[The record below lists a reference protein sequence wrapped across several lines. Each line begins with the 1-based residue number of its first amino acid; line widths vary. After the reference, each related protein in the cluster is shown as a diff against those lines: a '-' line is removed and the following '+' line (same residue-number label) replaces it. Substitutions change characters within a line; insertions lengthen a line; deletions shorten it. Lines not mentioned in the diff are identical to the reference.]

1 MPDAGKGRPRCGARG
16 VFPLIVRALRQVGL
30 LPKNQGINYI
40 LLTYVFPQVFFVGM
54 LTLV

>member
-1 MPDAGKGRPRCGARG
+1 MPDVGKGRPRCGARG